1 MILGKKREL
10 GREVN
15 QLQVGNKFATSFKIK
30 DKDILLYLGLS
41 DDTNPVYIQNN
52 YTEQTPYQKPVVPHV
67 MLVGYLFSS
76 VNKHLPGPG
85 SVILSSQLDFPEVL
99 YHNGEI
105 KLDME
110 IIERDIEQNKVTLSV
125 KMADQ
130 DQRTVLSG
138 KLDVSPP
145 APLKPIYVN
154 AFENF

>member
-15 QLQVGNKFATSFKIK
+15 QLQVGNTFETTLRIE

-41 DDTNPVYIQNN
+41 DDINPVYIQHN

-99 YHNGEI
+99 YHYSEI
-105 KLDME
+105 NLSME
-110 IIERDIEQNKVTLSV
+110 IIERDVEQNKVTLSV
-125 KMADQ
+125 KMDDQ
-130 DQRTVLSG
+130 DQRTVLLG

-145 APLKPIYVN
+145 GPLKPIYVK

>member
-1 MILGKKREL
+1 MILGKKRKL

-15 QLQVGNKFATSFKIK
+15 QLQVGNTFETTLKIE

-41 DDTNPVYIQNN
+41 DDTNPVYIQHN

-85 SVILSSQLDFPEVL
+85 SVILSSHLDFPEVL
-99 YHNGEI
+99 YHYSEI
-105 KLDME
+105 KLSLKVLE
-110 IIERDIEQNKVTLSV
+110 CETKQNRVTLSV
-125 KMADQ
+125 EMVDQ
-130 DQRTVLSG
+130 DQRTVLVG

-145 APLKPIYVN
+145 VPLKPIYMN

>member
-10 GREVN
+10 GREVD
-15 QLQVGNKFATSFKIK
+15 QLEVGNSFETAFKIE

-41 DDTNPVYIQNN
+41 DDTNPIYIQHN

-67 MLVGYLFSS
+67 MLVGFLFSN

-85 SVILSSQLDFPEVL
+85 SVILSSRLDFPEVL
-99 YHNGEI
+99 YHYSEI
-105 KLDME
+105 KLSMKILE
-110 IIERDIEQNKVTLSV
+110 CNVEQNRVTLAV
-125 KMADQ
+125 EMVDQ
-130 DQRTVLSG
+130 DQRRVLEG

-145 APLKPIYVN
+145 APLKPIHLN